1 MTTRRKFIASLAA
14 TVSWAAIAR
23 AATFTGTG
31 VDDQG
36 NTINFTLKATIAP
49 ATIYVAAN
57 GNDANN
63 GKSPSTPLQT
73 IAKVNSLLLA
83 RGGSVL
89 FNGGDT
95 FVGNLVPNIDGNGL
109 QSSPLTIGSYWTGK
123 ATLVASAGGETG
135 VINIEQMS
143 GVVIQDLIIRGGDLA
158 HMPRA
163 GIRIGNNS
171 ATRRGGI
178 TIQRCDIGNITYFEA
193 TAPAGGQGTQGFHI
207 LLAGFPGTGG
217 IENITILDS
226 KLHGVNGPTSHDDVG
241 IGGFGN
247 GSNIF
252 NVHIKNCEVYN
263 IGGGPRGLNL
273 GLAYPPMGDGIA
285 LDGVSGSLVE
295 FCTTHDLG
303 ANYRNPSGGPAGF
316 LTANCVVVKF
326 SRCLA
331 YNIAPSDFSL
341 TQVDFVG
348 FDLENDSNGCTIDS
362 CYAHDCYNSGFMLF
376 SNGDAGWNNNTI
388 TNCISENNC
397 RGGLPGFGE
406 ICVNLPGASNPTMTV
421 TNNTTFNNRVYNG
434 QLYHNDNQG
443 AVGLAITGGGVFQGV
458 IKQNI
463 HVTNVDIYGLS
474 TPLNARTNTGTF
486 TPSVAIANNTWF
498 CQAGGMTLWWANQQ
512 YFALAAWQG
521 VSGKGAG
528 TQLGN
533 PNFSAVGMGPAG
545 YVQTTFPGWGATPQ
559 ASYGST

>member
-1 MTTRRKFIASLAA
+1 
-14 TVSWAAIAR
+14 
-23 AATFTGTG
+23 
-31 VDDQG
+31 
-36 NTINFTLKATIAP
+36 
-49 ATIYVAAN
+49 
-57 GNDANN
+57 
-63 GKSPSTPLQT
+63 
-73 IAKVNSLLLA
+73 
-83 RGGSVL
+83 
-89 FNGGDT
+89 
-95 FVGNLVPNIDGNGL
+95 
-109 QSSPLTIGSYWTGK
+109 
-123 ATLVASAGGETG
+123 
-135 VINIEQMS
+135 
-143 GVVIQDLIIRGGDLA
+143 
-158 HMPRA
+158 
-163 GIRIGNNS
+163 
-171 ATRRGGI
+171 
-178 TIQRCDIGNITYFEA
+178 
-193 TAPAGGQGTQGFHI
+193 
-207 LLAGFPGTGG
+207 
-217 IENITILDS
+217 
-226 KLHGVNGPTSHDDVG
+226 
-241 IGGFGN
+241 
-247 GSNIF
+247 
-252 NVHIKNCEVYN
+252 
-263 IGGGPRGLNL
+263 
-273 GLAYPPMGDGIA
+273 MGDGIA
-285 LDGVSGSLVE
+285 LDGVSGGLVE

-331 YNIAPSDFSL
+331 YNIVPSDFSL

-348 FDLENDSNGCTIDS
+348 FDLDNDSNGCTIDS

-376 SNGDAGWNNNTI
+376 SNGDEGWNNNTI

-498 CQAGGMTLWWANQQ
+498 CQTGGMTLWWANQQ

-559 ASYGST
+559 ASYGRT